1 MKPLDMEYRD
11 GWSNLKSNFP
21 EVLRRQIGRVV
32 PSGKRETED
41 PNINV
46 AVILQEI
53 SIILVSDK

>member
-1 MKPLDMEYRD
+1 MEYRD

-21 EVLRRQIGRVV
+21 EVLRRQLGRVV

-46 AVILQEI
+46 AVIYCKK
-53 SIILVSDK
+53 LV